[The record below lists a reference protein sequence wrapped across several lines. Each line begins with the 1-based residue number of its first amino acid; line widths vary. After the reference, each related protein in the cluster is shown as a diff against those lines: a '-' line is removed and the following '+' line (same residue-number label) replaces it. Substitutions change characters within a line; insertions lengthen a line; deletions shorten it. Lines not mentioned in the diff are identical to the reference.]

1 MSEKYEAST
10 NDWVANK
17 SRFFAAWGL
26 PTFIMLLTW
35 LMQLTPLLTG
45 ILWMGALSWMGVA
58 CLRNAHQCGRIHCF
72 FSGPYFLLSAVLALA
87 TGMQWIQILSFNE
100 LGLFLLIGT
109 LLVCV
114 LPEVFWGRY
123 KSPREK

>member
-17 SRFFAAWGL
+17 SRFFAAWGS
-26 PTFIMLLTW
+26 PTVIMLVTW
-35 LMQLTPLLTG
+35 LMQLTPQLTG
-45 ILWMGALSWMGVA
+45 ILWMSALSWMGIA
-58 CLRNAHQCGRIHCF
+58 CLRNARQCGRMHCF

-100 LGLFLLIGT
+100 LVSARG
-109 LLVCV
+109 
-114 LPEVFWGRY
+114 
-123 KSPREK
+123 K